1 MSDCYRIEIDART
14 CEMTMKEVMDWVRAE
29 KSKNPDREYW
39 LDGDAYAI
47 VSKRR
52 SAE

>member
-1 MSDCYRIEIDART
+1 MSDCFRIEMDART
-14 CEMTMKEVMDWVRAE
+14 CDLTMREFSNWIRLE
-29 KSKNPDREYW
+29 KIKNPDREYW